1 VDDDKFADISELV
14 TESGSRQIVV
24 AQQAGDVECR

>member
-1 VDDDKFADISELV
+1 VADDKFADIGELV